1 MNNPASLE
9 HINNS
14 GPFQILNVALMSEDL
29 ISVSGLF
36 GEMVYERISESFSL
50 TFIYLKMSREDT
62 CFF

>member
-1 MNNPASLE
+1 MNNPTSLE

-50 TFIYLKMSREDT
+50 TFIYLKMSHEDT